1 MLVRRA
7 SNAYYDPG
15 TWKLSDAKENQYM
28 PRKQS
33 RTVVPL
39 VFASFSAGWRE
50 DARLPDNHV
59 R

>member
-39 VFASFSAGWRE
+39 VLASFVNKCG
-50 DARLPDNHV
+50 DLCY
-59 R
+59 